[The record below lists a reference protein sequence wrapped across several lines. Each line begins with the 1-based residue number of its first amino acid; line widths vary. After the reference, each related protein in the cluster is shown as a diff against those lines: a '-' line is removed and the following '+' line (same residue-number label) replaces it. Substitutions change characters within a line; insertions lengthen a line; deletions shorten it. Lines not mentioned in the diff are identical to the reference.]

1 MTDALMGY
9 VLILYDRRLNEIGNI
24 LVDTFAALRE
34 QTQEDILRICL
45 LELLKPGN
53 TLKRHHSL
61 EFVINRIDHP
71 EKQIL
76 SAFEKYDIERSVDE
90 FLNVRSQLPHFL
102 KYEPIVYE
110 YMLVKFGASSRV
122 VRVLMK
128 EILPVWIE
136 NAIVHKSDSS
146 QPSFDPRWEEV
157 DTIFHEYCGVD
168 VSWDSQYLPL
178 FKKSP
183 CKVVIKYLFK
193 GYLPKLF
200 GLEVKCKILR
210 TVGLPVLLEVTP
222 VTQHLSKKRETEID
236 ETQWLEAIYRERQS
250 RDIMN
255 DIFSK
260 QADIFLRRA
269 Y

>member
-1 MTDALMGY
+1 
-9 VLILYDRRLNEIGNI
+9 
-24 LVDTFAALRE
+24 
-34 QTQEDILRICL
+34 
-45 LELLKPGN
+45 
-53 TLKRHHSL
+53 
-61 EFVINRIDHP
+61 VINRIDHP
-71 EKQIL
+71 EEQIL

-90 FLNVRSQLPHFL
+90 LLGIKSQFPHFL

-122 VRVLMK
+122 ARILMK

-136 NAIVHKSDSS
+136 NASIHISDLS
-146 QPSFDPRWEEV
+146 QSSFDAQWQEV
-157 DTIFHEYCGVD
+157 DTIFHEYYSVD
-168 VSWDSQYLPL
+168 VSWDPQYLPL
-178 FKKSP
+178 FKKSH

-200 GLEVKCKILR
+200 GFEVKCKALR
-210 TVGLPVLLEVTP
+210 TVELPVLREITP
-222 VTQHLSKKRETEID
+222 VTQQSSKKRKAEID
-236 ETQWLEAIYRERQS
+236 ETQWQEAIYRDSQS
-250 RDIMN
+250 KDTMN